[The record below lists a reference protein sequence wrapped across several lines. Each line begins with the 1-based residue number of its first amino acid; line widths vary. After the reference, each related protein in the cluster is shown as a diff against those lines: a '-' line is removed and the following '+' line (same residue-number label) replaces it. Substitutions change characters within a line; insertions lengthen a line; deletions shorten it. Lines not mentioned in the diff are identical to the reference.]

1 MQIFCGDTI
10 KQNKIRP
17 LTSQKYS
24 KQKSLII
31 EPIKPDKMS
40 GRSFLLHNF
49 NTTNIGKLYSRKSY
63 TDKTVMK
70 ERRNEEITKKRKEV
84 IE

>member
-1 MQIFCGDTI
+1 M
-10 KQNKIRP
+10 R
-17 LTSQKYS
+17 
-24 KQKSLII
+24 
-31 EPIKPDKMS
+31 